1 MIHFTADLHFGH
13 ARIIEFH
20 PHRGA
25 TLDDMHECLV
35 ENWNAAVAQ
44 RDEVWVLGDFAMGK
58 LDDSLKFFHHLN
70 GKKHLVS
77 GNHDGN
83 KTKALPWS
91 SVQDYREWKQK
102 PHRAVLSHYPMLTW
116 NGAHHG
122 VWMLHGHS
130 HGLLAPTATTRM
142 DVGVD
147 CHPEL
152 RPFTLDEVEAE
163 MAERAYIAVDGHTS
177 RTENVD
183 SPSKELD
190 R

>member
-1 MIHFTADLHFGH
+1 MTTFFTADLHFGH
-13 ARIIEFH
+13 ERIIEFH
-20 PHRGA
+20 PRRGA
-25 TLDDMHECLV
+25 TLDEMHDRLV
-35 ENWNAAVAQ
+35 DGWNSVV
-44 RDEVWVLGDFAMGK
+44 DKSDDVWVLGDFAMGQ
-58 LDDSLKFFHHLN
+58 LDSSLKFFHKLW
-70 GKKHLVS
+70 GRKHLVS

-130 HGLLAPTATTRM
+130 HGLLGAGTTTRM

-147 CHPEL
+147 THPEM
-152 RPFTLDEVEAE
+152 RPYSLDEIAE
-163 MAERAYIAVDGHTS
+163 TMSSREYVVVDGHKREES
-177 RTENVD
+177 
-183 SPSKELD
+183 
-190 R
+190 

>member
-20 PHRGA
+20 PRRGS
-25 TLDDMHECLV
+25 TLDEMHERLV
-35 ENWNAAVAQ
+35 DNWNASVAR

-58 LDDSLKFFHHLN
+58 LDESLKFFHRLN
-70 GKKHLVS
+70 GSKHLVA

-83 KTKALPWS
+83 RTKALPWT
-91 SVQDYREWKQK
+91 SVHDYREWKRK

-116 NGAHHG
+116 NGAHYG

-130 HGLLAPTATTRM
+130 HGLLTPSNTTRM

-147 CHPEL
+147 CHREM
-152 RPFTLDEVEAE
+152 RPFTLDEIVDE
-163 MAERAYIAVDGHTS
+163 MSRRAYEPVDAHRPTP
-177 RTENVD
+177 ENVD
-183 SPSKELD
+183 GPS
-190 R
+190 